1 MSKSPWILGF
11 TVLIAATAGTSVFAA
26 PNDEAVA
33 TIQSGGSTKVITK
46 EDFDRR
52 YKENIQIFKFTPPTK
67 ANVLN
72 DIINFELAVAE
83 AKRLGVD
90 KDPQV
95 QERLNAVL
103 YQALVEKQLSDKF
116 KSAVD
121 VTEKEARDFCK
132 RNPAI
137 RTSHVYV
144 GLKPAALK
152 EEEKAAYAK
161 IQEAQ
166 AALKGG
172 MSFEQVVAKYS
183 EGFATG
189 SGGDIGYQSKDK
201 LDPTYYMEA
210 RKLSTGEVTSK
221 VVRSQ
226 FGLHLIKLT
235 GIQNCNSINIPEWQR
250 MVFDEKRAKIFDDY
264 LSGLRSKAKVS
275 VNREAIKE

>member
-11 TVLIAATAGTSVFAA
+11 TVLITAAAGAPVFAV
-26 PNDEAVA
+26 PNEIVA
-33 TIQSGGSTKVITK
+33 TIEAGGSKKVITK

-72 DIINFELAVAE
+72 DIINFELAVEE
-83 AKRLGVD
+83 AKRLGLD
-90 KDPQV
+90 KDPKII
-95 QERLNAVL
+95 ERVNAVY
-103 YQALVEKQLSDKF
+103 YQALVEDQLSDKF

-121 VTEKEARDFCK
+121 VSEREARDYCR
-132 RNPAI
+132 RNPAV
-137 RTSHVYV
+137 RTSHVYI

-152 EEEKAAYAK
+152 AEEESALSK
-161 IQEAQ
+161 IREAQ
-166 AALKGG
+166 SALSKG

-189 SGGDIGYQSKDK
+189 SGGDIGYQAKDK

-210 RKLSTGEVTSK
+210 RKLRVGQVTAK
-221 VVRSQ
+221 PVRSQ

-235 GIQNCNSINIPEWQR
+235 GIQDCNSINIPEWQR
-250 MVFDEKRAKIFDDY
+250 MVFDEKRAKIFEDY